1 MKKLEHWRLF
11 DLYKKAHPN
20 DYQHLIKD
28 EQHYSREE
36 LFKIAF
42 TLGCAVREKAEN
54 VENFTYK
61 TFEWLM

>member
-28 EQHYSREE
+28 EQHYTREE
-36 LFKIAF
+36 LLKIAF
-42 TLGCAVREKAEN
+42 MLGCAVREKAEN
-54 VENFTYK
+54 TENFTYK
-61 TFEWLM
+61 SFEWLV